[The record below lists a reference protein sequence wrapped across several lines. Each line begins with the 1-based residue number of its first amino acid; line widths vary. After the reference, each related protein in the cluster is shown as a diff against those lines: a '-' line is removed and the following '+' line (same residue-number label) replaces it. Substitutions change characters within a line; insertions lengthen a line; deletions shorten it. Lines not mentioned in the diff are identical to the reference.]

1 MKQQFKNRPNQNLC
15 QQTLKMSEE
24 QIKYNQTQNCLRC
37 LGTWFA
43 CFEPSIDGLHVETL
57 EINQAHEHHTLRLT
71 NGTILWQEPYKDLMC
86 PHPGNKYHWYVG
98 HQLS

>member
-71 NGTILWQEPYKDLMC
+71 NDGHPDRNHTDILC
-86 PHPGNKYHWYVG
+86 PPRTKSRDTNIRC
-98 HQLS
+98 